1 MAPQADD
8 LTIRLLAEADLVHLA
23 DLDRSEEITLGYR
36 VEEGRLIAE
45 PVDRKR
51 SRWDEGQVARFRL
64 RVLEQLERG
73 GQAVGAFDG
82 DRLVGFAVL
91 GYCFR
96 GPNRDYLHLDLLHV
110 SRPYRRMGVATR
122 LMEQIESL
130 ARERGARR
138 LYISAT
144 PSQSA
149 VGFYFSRGARL
160 APEPDP
166 ELHALEPHDIPLMI
180 EL

>member
-1 MAPQADD
+1 MTPDANS
-8 LTIRLLAEADLVHLA
+8 LTLRPLSKDELHLIA
-23 DLDRSEEITLGYR
+23 HVDRSEEIFLGYR
-36 VEEGRLIAE
+36 LADGRLVSE
-45 PVDRKR
+45 KVERKKE
-51 SRWDEGQVARFRL
+51 RWDEAQVERFRL
-64 RVLEQLERG
+64 RALDQLERG

-91 GYCFR
+91 GPTFR
-96 GPNRDYLHLDLLHV
+96 GPRQDYLHLDLLYVTRSH
-110 SRPYRRMGVATR
+110 RRMGVASR
-122 LMEQIESL
+122 LMQEIERL

-144 PSQSA
+144 PSESA
-149 VGFYFSRGARL
+149 IAFYFSRGAHL

-166 ELHALEPHDIPLMI
+166 ELHAMEPLDIPLML